1 MAGDD
6 ESKETEDIKKRK
18 YILLNMII
26 YLVVFRMISILVN
39 PMI

>member
-1 MAGDD
+1 MTGDD
-6 ESKETEDIKKRK
+6 ESKETEDIKMRK

-26 YLVVFRMISILVN
+26 YLVVLRMISILVS